1 MKARTIRVFL
11 CYSSEENELAGEIK
25 DNLEAHG
32 LEVFLAHEDI
42 EPTEEWQEVIIRK
55 LKECD
60 IFVPIVSK
68 NFKNSRWTDQ
78 ETGIA
83 FAEEKMIIP
92 ISHDLVPY
100 GFIGKFQALKLG
112 EKIPESCDKIIGII
126 KTKNNKLKEMLTDC
140 FVKSFVESTSYAE
153 SNKKALLLISYEP
166 FTEDQVNELI
176 RGFMSNNQIHGAYE
190 ARRAIRGL
198 FEKYFKDINQ
208 ELRNK
213 FYEYEPL
220 SRDPSS

>member
-1 MKARTIRVFL
+1 MVTKKMKARTIRVFL
-11 CYSSEENELAGEIK
+11 SYSSEENELAGEIK
-25 DNLEAHG
+25 DNLEVHG
-32 LEVFLAHEDI
+32 LKVFLAHEDI
-42 EPTEEWQEVIIRK
+42 EPTDEWQEVIIRK

-112 EKIPESCDKIIGII
+112 ENIPESCDKIIGII
-126 KTKNNKLKEMLTDC
+126 KTKNIKLKEMLTDC

-153 SNKKALLLISYEP
+153 SNKKAQLLGSYEP
-166 FTEDQVNELI
+166 LTKDQINEII
-176 RGFMSNNQIHGAYE
+176 RGYVNNSQINEAYDAKRIVKRLFRE
-190 ARRAIRGL
+190 YSEVINTELEENFEGL
-198 FEKYFKDINQ
+198 Q
-208 ELRNK
+208 
-213 FYEYEPL
+213 
-220 SRDPSS
+220 